1 MSRPNLAARP
11 TRDVAGVVADM
22 MGTASLDLERPSS
35 PSKATVKSE
44 KPRNRKRE
52 IPPPVNTAIPLREKT
67 SFALRPDV
75 KRHLTELKLDLRSVG
90 HRVTEAQIVEAL
102 IAGADA
108 ATLANLL
115 KVKSHP

>member
-1 MSRPNLAARP
+1 MSRPKLDARP

-22 MGTASLDLERPSS
+22 MGTASSGLERSS
-35 PSKATVKSE
+35 NLLETTVKTE
-44 KPRNRKRE
+44 KLRDRKE
-52 IPPPVNTAIPLREKT
+52 KIPLTVNTVIPLREKT

-102 IAGADA
+102 IAEADA
-108 ATLANLL
+108 VTLANLL
-115 KVKSHP
+115 KMKRTP